1 MMFAFSMNFSYLA
14 NLEWEK
20 TRGFHGSRNRMQ
32 STIEPDQ

>member
-1 MMFAFSMNFSYLA
+1 MMFAFYMNFSYLA

-20 TRGFHGSRNRMQ
+20 TRDFHDSSNRIQ